1 MVESTACASCWLHPR
16 RRVPAVPASTANGPR
31 FLLPGEHFVAALVFL
46 VLAALGA
53 VWQAPMLA
61 LGGFSAHQVLAVVHL
76 ITLGWFTTSIMGALY
91 QFLPVAVGVPIA
103 SERVAHA
110 SFACY
115 APGVLAFT
123 MGLATGRPEL
133 LLAGV
138 AALVVGATLFVGNAG
153 VTLSRATTRDTLWWS
168 LAWALLF
175 LVVTLILGG
184 ALSANLR
191 LAFLGAARPIAL
203 GAHLHIAL
211 AGWVLLSMIGVSQRL
226 FPMFLLSHGGS
237 DRYAR
242 WAVRLTAA
250 GAGALSLLHHVPIVG
265 RWLPALLIAGG
276 LVAFL
281 AQAREYYAHRF
292 RKALDV
298 GMRLSA
304 MALAGLGMT
313 LPFALL
319 TVAGIA
325 SPRLQVAYIA
335 LVLTSVSAFV
345 VAQYYKIVPFLVW
358 NHRFGPLAG
367 TRPLPRVGELYSAQA
382 AWGAVVLYA
391 SGSVLLVASAALGI
405 TLGVRAGA
413 TLFAAGALVT
423 SIQMVA
429 LFRRHP

>member
-1 MVESTACASCWLHPR
+1 MS
-16 RRVPAVPASTANGPR
+16 AVPASTANGPR
-31 FLLPGEHFVAALVFL
+31 FLLPGEHFAAALLFL

-61 LGGFSAHQVLAVVHL
+61 IGGYTAHQVLAVVHC

-103 SERVAHA
+103 SERLGHA
-110 SFACY
+110 SFSCY
-115 APGVLAFT
+115 TPGVLAFT
-123 MGLATGRPEL
+123 AGLAFEQPTL

-138 AALVVGATLFVGNAG
+138 VALAVGATLFVANAG
-153 VTLSRATTRDTLWWS
+153 VTLRRATTRDPLWWA
-168 LAWALLF
+168 LVWALVF
-175 LVVTLILGG
+175 LVVTLILGA

-211 AGWVLLSMIGVSQRL
+211 AGWVLLSIIGVSQRL
-226 FPMFLLSHGGS
+226 FPMFLLSHGGT

-250 GAGALSLLHHVPIVG
+250 GAGALSLLHHVPVVG
-265 RWLPALLIAGG
+265 RWLPAILIAGG
-276 LVAFL
+276 LAAFL
-281 AQAREYYAHRF
+281 SQVREYYAHRF

-304 MALAGLGMT
+304 MSLGGLGLA

-325 SPRLQVAYIA
+325 PPRVQVAYVA

-345 VAQYYKIVPFLVW
+345 AAHYYKIVPFLVW

-367 TRPLPRVGELYSAQA
+367 TRPLPRVGELYSTQA
-382 AWGAVVLYA
+382 AWASAALYA
-391 SGSVLLVASAALGI
+391 SGSLLLVASAALGH

-413 TLFAAGALVT
+413 ALFAAGALVT

>member
-1 MVESTACASCWLHPR
+1 
-16 RRVPAVPASTANGPR
+16 VPAVPASTANGPR

-250 GAGALSLLHHVPIVG
+250 GAG
-265 RWLPALLIAGG
+265 LIAGG

>member
-1 MVESTACASCWLHPR
+1 MS
-16 RRVPAVPASTANGPR
+16 AVPASTANGPR
-31 FLLPGEHFVAALVFL
+31 FLLPGEHFAAALVFL

-61 LGGFSAHQVLAVVHL
+61 IGGYTAHQVLAVVHC
-76 ITLGWFTTSIMGALY
+76 ITLGWFTTSIMGAMY

-103 SERVAHA
+103 SERLGHA

-115 APGVLAFT
+115 TPGVLAFT
-123 MGLATGRPEL
+123 AGLAFEQPAL

-138 AALVVGATLFVGNAG
+138 VALAVGATLFIANAG
-153 VTLSRATTRDTLWWS
+153 LTLRRATTRDTLWWA
-168 LAWALLF
+168 LAWALVF
-175 LVVTLILGG
+175 LVVTLILGA

-211 AGWVLLSMIGVSQRL
+211 AGWVLLSIIGVSQRL
-226 FPMFLLSHGGS
+226 FPMFLLSHGGT

-250 GAGALSLLHHVPIVG
+250 GSGALSLLHHVPVVG
-265 RWLPALLIAGG
+265 RWLPAILIAGG
-276 LVAFL
+276 LAAFL
-281 AQAREYYAHRF
+281 AQVREYYAHRF

-304 MALAGLGMT
+304 MSLGGLGLA

-319 TVAGIA
+319 TVAGTA
-325 SPRLQVAYIA
+325 PPRVQVAYVA

-345 VAQYYKIVPFLVW
+345 AAHYYKIVPFLVW

-367 TRPLPRVGELYSAQA
+367 TRPLPRVGELYSTQA
-382 AWGAVVLYA
+382 AWASASLYA
-391 SGSVLLVASAALGI
+391 SGSVLLVLSAALGV

-413 TLFAAGALVT
+413 ALFAAGALVT